1 MRAVHHPAETGFI
14 PPSARRRSQF
24 ATLPDNPSA
33 LKAETVGRRRA
44 MQHVVGPPSGACRKT
59 GVNRC
64 EVEHS
69 RTPY

>member
-1 MRAVHHPAETGFI
+1 MRAAHHPAETGFT

-44 MQHVVGPPSGACRKT
+44 VQHVVGPPSGARGRA
-59 GVNRC
+59 GVSHRG
-64 EVEHS
+64 VVG
-69 RTPY
+69 R